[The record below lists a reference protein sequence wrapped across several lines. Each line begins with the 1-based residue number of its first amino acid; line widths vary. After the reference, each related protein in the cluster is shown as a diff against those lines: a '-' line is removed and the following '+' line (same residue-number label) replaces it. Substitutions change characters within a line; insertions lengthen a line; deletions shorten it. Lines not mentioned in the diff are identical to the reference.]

1 MGLVYTEIELING
14 EDLSMA
20 RHKLMDP
27 TEVKRAKIT
36 TKGDPSFYMLCI
48 NEAVQEKL
56 QFPVVERR
64 KVRNADGNI
73 AEFDVVDNV
82 EVRFKNRSTTCRAM
96 ILPGESEAIL
106 GAIPIN
112 GMDVLIHSQRQE
124 LIVNPV
130 HPYFAQMKLK

>member
-1 MGLVYTEIELING
+1 MGLVYTEIELIKG
-14 EDLSMA
+14 EDLSTA